1 MWISAGW
8 MMARRCST
16 NTCLPLWTINLAKEE
31 ELYIN
36 TNTWLIGYQDLHECF
51 APSLS
56 QLGWVYRNQ
65 TWGKGT
71 KWQDVDV
78 YENCVLFITYTGTHE
93 LSLHHGELYLT
104 STWWVSIMVSCT
116 LAPTRWVSIM
126 VSWTWHPRG
135 ESPSWWAV
143 PGIHEV
149 SLHHGELYQRLE
161 RHSPSTWLHVTVII
175 RFDDYT
181 LHGSK
186 FG

>member
-56 QLGWVYRNQ
+56 QLGWVYRHQ

-78 YENCVLFITYTGTHE
+78 YEYCVLFITYIGTHE

-104 STWWVSIMVSCT
+104 STRWVSIMVSCT
-116 LAPTRWVSIM
+116 
-126 VSWTWHPRG
+126 WHPWG

-143 PGIHEV
+143 PVTGTSFPI
-149 SLHHGELYQRLE
+149 YMI
-161 RHSPSTWLHVTVII
+161 TCTVTVII

-181 LHGSK
+181 LHVSK